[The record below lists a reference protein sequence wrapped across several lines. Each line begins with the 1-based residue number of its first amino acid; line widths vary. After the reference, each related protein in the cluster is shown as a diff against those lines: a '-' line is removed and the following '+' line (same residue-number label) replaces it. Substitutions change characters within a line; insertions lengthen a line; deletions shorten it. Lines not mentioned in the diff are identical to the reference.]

1 MNHLVTTIPRIII
14 RNCRNLSTIELQ
26 EKYTEKNPY
35 PGNTNNNYNQY
46 YNSKQFTEPIK
57 PVILPDIIRPC
68 DHCTCET
75 RDDCYELNI
84 PLL

>member
-1 MNHLVTTIPRIII
+1 MNHLITSIPRIII
-14 RNCRNLSTIELQ
+14 RNSRNLSIIDIQ

-35 PGNTNNNYNQY
+35 PENTNNNYNQY
-46 YNSKQFTEPIK
+46 YNSKQFTEQIK
-57 PVILPDIIRPC
+57 TVILPDIIKPC

-75 RDDCYELNI
+75 REDCYQLNI